1 MQFEKWNLLIENI
14 DQATSIYAHGT
25 RHTMHPC
32 TLIRTNLIT
41 HCWIV
46 LLNKW
51 STKIDLSI
59 QTRQSQHTNTRI
71 YMQKI
76 SIIWSALRYTVQ
88 LLLTGCWK
96 LLENFLSRKWKYI
109 TNNMLHSISNPKG
122 RKHVF
127 CLTFSVTVIYL
138 TCIYITLCIHKYIFI
153 KYKKERVLKS
163 LFFISMPLLQIHF
176 YFFFFSDSHNEGN

>member
-1 MQFEKWNLLIENI
+1 MR
-14 DQATSIYAHGT
+14 T

-59 QTRQSQHTNTRI
+59 QTRQSQAHKYARI
-71 YMQKI
+71 YMKKI
-76 SIIWSALRYTVQ
+76 SIIWSALRYTV
-88 LLLTGCWK
+88 LLTGCWK

-163 LFFISMPLLQIHF
+163 LFFSFLCRCCKSNI
-176 YFFFFSDSHNEGN
+176 FFFFFFWFSKRGELK